1 MVRASETSPLLR
13 LAAMTERSRNNDET
27 RGRLPM
33 DLFEPWV
40 IRSALVVG
48 ALAAVNVWLF
58 MLSINQPCEIPA
70 SSSPRQSHGQFPNP
84 DTAQAAVA
92 ATDTSVGR
100 SEERRVGKECRS
112 RWAPDQ

>member
-1 MVRASETSPLLR
+1 
-13 LAAMTERSRNNDET
+13 
-27 RGRLPM
+27 M

-92 ATDTSVGR
+92 ATDTSVGGHVASSPSR
-100 SEERRVGKECRS
+100 SWRS
-112 RWAPDQ
+112 GRTSNGTIWETSMQDFSGVASE